1 MDSKIRKFTLEETR
15 TSEGV
20 IVDAKGSYGW
30 WPLRRPISYHVGV
43 NCDAIYV
50 RYDLLHVRRGCR
62 SIATAE
68 LLGAPSPW
76 SRLLRA
82 GLTALLH
89 PRHAS
94 KNPSTEPEG
103 KAPEVRWEHL
113 LQPRD
118 KGKR

>member
-1 MDSKIRKFTLEETR
+1 MDSSIRKFTLEETCS
-15 TSEGV
+15 SEGV
-20 IVDAKGSYGW
+20 IVDAKGRYGW
-30 WPLRRPISYHVGV
+30 WPFRRAVSYHVGV

-50 RYDLLHVRRGCR
+50 RLDLLHVRRGCR

-76 SRLLRA
+76 PRRLRTSLA
-82 GLTALLH
+82 AMLH

-94 KNPSTEPEG
+94 RKASAEPEG
-103 KAPEVRWEHL
+103 KSPDVRWEHL

-118 KGKR
+118 KNKR

>member
-1 MDSKIRKFTLEETR
+1 MDSKIRIFTLEETR
-15 TSEGV
+15 SSEGV

-30 WPLRRPISYHVGV
+30 WPFRRAVSYHVGV

-50 RYDLLHVRRGCR
+50 RHDLLYVRRGCR

-82 GLTALLH
+82 GLAAMLH

-94 KNPSTEPEG
+94 RNASSETEG
-103 KAPEVRWEHL
+103 KAPDIHWEHL

-118 KGKR
+118 KNKR

>member
-15 TSEGV
+15 SSEGV
-20 IVDAKGSYGW
+20 IVDAKGRYGW
-30 WPLRRPISYHVGV
+30 WPFRRAVSYHVGV

-50 RYDLLHVRRGCR
+50 RFDLLYVRRGCR

-68 LLGAPSPW
+68 LLGAPSAW
-76 SRLLRA
+76 TRLRRA
-82 GLTALLH
+82 WLQRLLH

-94 KNPSTEPEG
+94 GNGFAEPES
-103 KAPEVRWEHL
+103 KTPEVRWEQL

-118 KGKR
+118 KNRR